1 MVQLASEDNA
11 VPKFDVAGLIFTAQY
26 GLDRAL
32 AWRGHIQFRTKLPQT
47 GFADE
52 RLPTPAQN
60 LAQTANTLSVAHP
73 RLIFIGFSS

>member
-11 VPKFDVAGLIFTAQY
+11 VPNFDVAGLIFTAQY

-47 GFADE
+47 GFADQ

-60 LAQTANTLSVAHP
+60 LAQTANTLSFTHP
-73 RLIFIGFSS
+73 RLIFIVFS

>member
-11 VPKFDVAGLIFTAQY
+11 VPNFDVAGLIFTTQY

-73 RLIFIGFSS
+73 RLIFIGIS